1 MINFTPKISNQ
12 TYQGKTSMKF
22 IITSSLIFLISLS
35 LNFASDLK
43 MPKEIKKTYT
53 TQTRSYDGKPGSNY
67 WQNYSAYNIKAEIEP
82 KTRLLTGT
90 EKIIYF
96 NNSPDTL
103 KNIVLKL
110 YQDMYKKG
118 AARNTEL
125 NPETVTD
132 GVKLSKLTVDGNN
145 LSLNVNDKLITYQGS
160 NLIIKLSSPLPP
172 KSNKEI
178 NVDWNFIIP
187 KGTDIRIG
195 SYGESTFFVGYWY
208 PKVAVYDDIRGW
220 DMISYNAEHEFYF
233 DYSDINVEIKVP
245 KGFGIW
251 ATGMLQNPKEVF
263 NDVYLKRYNESLT
276 SDNLINIVTKQ
287 DSGKEIYKHQNG
299 FTTFK
304 YSVNNISDFAFGMSD
319 FYLWDGTSIELEPGK
334 RVACFSAYNP
344 ASDFFTQ
351 VATMSKRSIQFFSKE
366 MPGVIYPYPQI
377 TVFNGDGGMEF
388 PMIVNDGQFS
398 NTINDVYVTTHEI
411 AHMYF
416 PFYVGTNE
424 TRYGW
429 MDEGMAY
436 FLPWNLQIELSEY
449 DHRTRAAV
457 GFSKWSGNEMDIPMI
472 LPSVLSRDPH
482 LSMLSYYKPAL
493 AYEMLKSALGEEL
506 FAKGLKEFIVR
517 WNGKHPTPWDFFYTF
532 EDVAKKDLSWFWNPW
547 FFESHIPDLAIKDLK
562 TENGKTK
569 ILIENVGNLPL
580 PIDLTLMLEDGT
592 QTKIYASTSI
602 WDNRDKEVWL
612 DVDVKSEV
620 KSVEMLNKNIPDA
633 DMSNNKL
640 EIKD

>member
-1 MINFTPKISNQ
+1 MKLFTI
-12 TYQGKTSMKF
+12 
-22 IITSSLIFLISLS
+22 SLIFVFALS
-35 LNFASDLK
+35 VAFASDLK
-43 MPKEIKKTYT
+43 KPKEINKAYT
-53 TQTRSYDGKPGSNY
+53 NQTRSYDGKPGINY
-67 WQNYSAYNIKAEIEP
+67 WQNFSEYKIKAEIDP
-82 KTRLLTGT
+82 KTRLLSGS
-90 EKIIYF
+90 EIITYF

-125 NPETVTD
+125 NPETVTN
-132 GVKLSKLTVDGNN
+132 GIKLNKLIVDGNI
-145 LSLNVNDKLITYQGS
+145 LSLNIDDKIITHQGT

-172 KSNKEI
+172 KSKKEI
-178 NVDWNFIIP
+178 EIDWNFTIP

-233 DYSDINVEIKVP
+233 DYSDMNVEIKVP

-251 ATGMLQNPKEVF
+251 ATGMLQNPDEVLT
-263 NDVYLKRYNESLT
+263 DVYFKRYNESLT

-287 DSGKEIYKHQNG
+287 DSGKEVYKHQNG
-299 FTTFK
+299 FTTFN
-304 YSVNNISDFAFGMSD
+304 YSAKNVSDFAFGMSD

-351 VATMSKRSIQFFSKE
+351 AATMAKRSIEFFSKH
-366 MPGVIYPYPQI
+366 MPAVIYPYPQI

-411 AHMYF
+411 SHMYF

-436 FLPWNLQIELSEY
+436 FLPWDLQIELSQF

-457 GFSKWSGNEMDIPMI
+457 GFSKWAGNELDIPMI
-472 LPSVLSRDPH
+472 LPSILSRDPH
-482 LSMLSYYKPAL
+482 LSMMSYYKPAL
-493 AYEMLKSALGEEL
+493 AYEMLESALGEEL
-506 FAKGLKEFIVR
+506 FVKGLKEFILQ

-532 EDVAKKDLSWFWNPW
+532 EDVVKKDLSWFWNPW
-547 FFESHIPDLAIKDLK
+547 FFESHIPDLAIKEVK
-562 TENGKTK
+562 NEKNKVSV
-569 ILIENVGNLPL
+569 LIENVGNLPL
-580 PIDLTLMLEDGT
+580 QIDLTLNLENGT
-592 QTKIYASTSI
+592 QTKLSASTSI
-602 WDNRDKEVWL
+602 WESGNKEVWL
-612 DVDVKSEV
+612 DTEVKSKV
-620 KSVEMLNKNIPDA
+620 KSVELLNKNIPDA
-633 DMSNNKL
+633 DASNNRSVN
-640 EIKD
+640 IN

>member
-1 MINFTPKISNQ
+1 
-12 TYQGKTSMKF
+12 
-22 IITSSLIFLISLS
+22 
-35 LNFASDLK
+35 
-43 MPKEIKKTYT
+43 MPKEIKKSLHKSNKILRWK
-53 TQTRSYDGKPGSNY
+53 TRNKLLAKFSE
-67 WQNYSAYNIKAEIEP
+67 YNIKVEIDP
-82 KTRLLTGT
+82 KTRLLTGS

-132 GVKLSKLTVDGNN
+132 GVKLSKLSVDGNN
-145 LSLNVNDKLITYQGS
+145 LSLNVADKIISYQGT
-160 NLIIKLSSPLPP
+160 NLIIKLSSSLPP
-172 KSNKEI
+172 KSKKEI
-178 NVDWNFIIP
+178 NVDWSFTIP

-195 SYGESTFFVGYWY
+195 AYGESTFFVGYWY
-208 PKVAVYDDIRGW
+208 PKIAVYDDIRGW

-245 KGFGIW
+245 KGFGVW
-251 ATGMLQNPKEVF
+251 ATGMLQNPHEVL

-276 SDNLINIVTKQ
+276 SDNLINIVTRQ
-287 DSGKEIYKHQNG
+287 DSGKEVYKHQNG

-304 YSVNNISDFAFGMSD
+304 YAANNISDFAFGMSD

-351 VATMSKRSIQFFSKE
+351 ATTMAKRSIEFFSKE
-366 MPGVIYPYPQI
+366 MLGVIYPYPQI

-436 FLPWNLQIELSEY
+436 FLPWDLQIELSNLITE
-449 DHRTRAAV
+449 RALQS
-457 GFSKWSGNEMDIPMI
+457 GFLNGLEMKWI
-472 LPSVLSRDPH
+472 
-482 LSMLSYYKPAL
+482 
-493 AYEMLKSALGEEL
+493 
-506 FAKGLKEFIVR
+506 F
-517 WNGKHPTPWDFFYTF
+517 
-532 EDVAKKDLSWFWNPW
+532 
-547 FFESHIPDLAIKDLK
+547 
-562 TENGKTK
+562 
-569 ILIENVGNLPL
+569 
-580 PIDLTLMLEDGT
+580 
-592 QTKIYASTSI
+592 Q
-602 WDNRDKEVWL
+602 
-612 DVDVKSEV
+612 
-620 KSVEMLNKNIPDA
+620 
-633 DMSNNKL
+633 
-640 EIKD
+640 

>member
-1 MINFTPKISNQ
+1 
-12 TYQGKTSMKF
+12 MKSF
-22 IITSSLIFLISLS
+22 VTAVLIFFFISTIS
-35 LNFASDLK
+35 FTSDLK
-43 MPKEIKKTYT
+43 MPKEIKKSYT
-53 TQTRSYDGKPGSNY
+53 NQTRSYDGKPGINY
-67 WQNYSAYNIKAEIEP
+67 WQNFAEYNIKAEIEP
-82 KTRLLTGT
+82 KTRLLTGS
-90 EKIIYF
+90 EKIVYF

-132 GVKLSKLTVDGNN
+132 GVHISKLIADGNQ
-145 LSLNVNDKLITYQGS
+145 LSLNVDDKIISYQGT
-160 NLIIKLSSPLPP
+160 NLIVKLASPLPP
-172 KSNKEI
+172 KSKI
-178 NVDWNFIIP
+178 TIDVDWSFIIP

-195 SYGESTFFVGYWY
+195 AYGESTFFVGYWY

-233 DYSDINVEIKVP
+233 DYSDVNVEIKVP
-245 KGFGIW
+245 TGFGVW
-251 ATGMLQNPKEVF
+251 ATGMLQNPGEVL
-263 NDVYLKRYNESLT
+263 NDVYLKRYNEALK
-276 SDNLINIVTKQ
+276 SDKLINIVAKE
-287 DSGKEIYKHQNG
+287 DSGKDVYKNQNG

-304 YSVNNISDFAFGMSD
+304 YSATNITEFAFGMSD
-319 FYLWDGTSIELEPGK
+319 FYLWDGTSIELEKGK

-344 ASDFFTQ
+344 ASDFFSQ
-351 VATMSKRSIQFFSKE
+351 AATMAKRSIEFYSKQ
-366 MPGVIYPYPQI
+366 MPGVIYPYSQI

-398 NTINDVYVTTHEI
+398 DKITDVYVTTHEI

-436 FLPWNLQIELSEY
+436 FLPWDLQIELSQY

-472 LPSVLSRDPH
+472 LPSILSRDPH
-482 LSMLSYYKPAL
+482 LSMMSYYKPAL
-493 AYEMLKSALGEEL
+493 AYEMLESALGEDL
-506 FAKGLKEFIVR
+506 FVNCLKEFIAR
-517 WNGKHPTPWDFFYTF
+517 WNGKHPTPWDMFYTF
-532 EDVAKKDLSWFWNPW
+532 EDVSKQDLSWFWNPW

-562 TENGKTK
+562 TESGKTK
-569 ILIENVGNLPL
+569 ILIENVGKLPV
-580 PIDLTLMLEDGT
+580 PIELTLTLEDGA
-592 QTKIYASTSI
+592 QTKLSASTSI
-602 WDNRDKEVWL
+602 WKNGDKEVWL
-612 DVDVKSEV
+612 DTEVKLKV
-620 KSVEMLNKNIPDA
+620 KSVELLNKNIPDA
-633 DMSNNKL
+633 DASNNRFVN
-640 EIKD
+640 IN

>member
-53 TQTRSYDGKPGSNY
+53 NQTRSYDGKPGSNY
-67 WQNYSAYNIKAEIEP
+67 WQNYSEYNIKSEIDP

-132 GVKLSKLTVDGNN
+132 GVKISKVTVDGNN
-145 LSLNVNDKLITYQGS
+145 LSLNVDDKLITYQGT

-178 NVDWNFIIP
+178 NVDWDFIIP

-245 KGFGIW
+245 KGFGVW
-251 ATGMLQNPKEVF
+251 ATGMLQNPHEVL

-304 YSVNNISDFAFGMSD
+304 YAAKNISDFAFGMSD
-319 FYLWDGTSIELEPGK
+319 FYLWDGTSIEIEPGK

-351 VATMSKRSIQFFSKE
+351 AATMAKRSIEFFSKE

-436 FLPWNLQIELSEY
+436 FLPWDLQIELSQF

-482 LSMLSYYKPAL
+482 LSMMSYYKPAL

-506 FAKGLKEFIVR
+506 FAKGLKEFIAR

-580 PIDLTLMLEDGT
+580 PIDLTLILEDGS
-592 QTKIYASTSI
+592 QTKLLASTSI
-602 WDNRDKEVWL
+602 WENGNKEVWL
-612 DVDVKSEV
+612 DVDVNSEV

-640 EIKD
+640 EVKD

>member
-1 MINFTPKISNQ
+1 
-12 TYQGKTSMKF
+12 MKSL
-22 IITSSLIFLISLS
+22 ITSLLIIVFIAAPSFS
-35 LNFASDLK
+35 SDLK
-43 MPKEIKKTYT
+43 MPKEIKKAYNN
-53 TQTRSYDGKPGSNY
+53 QTRSNDGKPGVNY
-67 WQNYSAYNIKAEIEP
+67 WQNFSDYNIKAEIEP
-82 KTRLLTGT
+82 KSRLLTGS

-118 AARNTEL
+118 AARNSEL

-132 GVKLSKLTVDGNN
+132 GVKVSKLIVDGNL
-145 LSLNVNDKLITYQGS
+145 LSINVDDKIISYQGT

-172 KSNKEI
+172 KSQKEI
-178 NVDWNFIIP
+178 EIEWSFIIP

-195 SYGESTFFVGYWY
+195 TYGESTFFVGYWY
-208 PKVAVYDDIRGW
+208 PKISVYDDIRGW

-233 DYSDINVEIKVP
+233 DYSDMNVEIKVP
-245 KGFGIW
+245 KGCGVW
-251 ATGMLQNPKEVF
+251 ATGMLQNAREVL

-276 SDNLINIVTKQ
+276 SDKVINIVAKE
-287 DSGKEIYKHQNG
+287 DSGKEVYKHQNG

-304 YSVNNISDFAFGMSD
+304 FEAKNVSDFAFGLSD
-319 FYLWDGTSIELEPGK
+319 HYLWDGTSIEIEPGR

-344 ASDFFTQ
+344 VSDFFYQT
-351 VATMSKRSIQFFSKE
+351 AAMAKRTIEFFSTQ
-366 MPGVIYPYPQI
+366 MPGVVYPYPQI

-398 NTINDVYVTTHEI
+398 DKITDVYVTTHEI

-436 FLPWNLQIELSEY
+436 FLPWDLQIELSQY

-457 GFSKWSGNEMDIPMI
+457 GFSKWAGNEMDIPMI
-472 LPSVLSRDPH
+472 LPSILSRDPH
-482 LSMLSYYKPAL
+482 LSMMSYYKPAL
-493 AYEMLKSALGEEL
+493 AYEMLKSSLGEEL
-506 FAKGLKEFIVR
+506 YAKGLKEFINR

-547 FFESHIPDLAIKDLK
+547 FFESHTPDLAIKDLK
-562 TENGKTK
+562 IENGKAK
-569 ILIENVGNLPL
+569 VLVENIGNLPV
-580 PIDLTLMLEDGT
+580 PVDLTLTLEDGT
-592 QTKIYASTSI
+592 QIKLTSSTSI
-602 WDNRDKEVWL
+602 WEKGNKEVWI
-612 DVDVKSEV
+612 DADVKLKV
-620 KSVEMLNKNIPDA
+620 KSVELLNKNIPDA
-633 DMSNNKL
+633 DASNNKFVV
-640 EIKD
+640 KN

>member
-1 MINFTPKISNQ
+1 
-12 TYQGKTSMKF
+12 MKSY
-22 IITSSLIFLISLS
+22 ITSALIFVFALS
-35 LNFASDLK
+35 VSFGSDLK
-43 MPKEIKKTYT
+43 KPKEIKKAYT
-53 TQTRSYDGKPGSNY
+53 NQTRSYDGKPGSNY
-67 WQNYSAYNIKAEIEP
+67 WQNFSEYKIKAGIEP
-82 KTRLLTGT
+82 KIRLLTGS
-90 EKIIYF
+90 EKIVYF
-96 NNSPDTL
+96 NNSTDTL

-132 GVKLSKLTVDGNN
+132 GVKISKLSVDGNII
-145 LSLNVNDKLITYQGS
+145 SLNTDDKIILYQGT
-160 NLIIKLSSPLPP
+160 NLIIKLIAPLPP
-172 KSNKEI
+172 NSKNEI
-178 NVDWNFIIP
+178 EIDW
-187 KGTDIRIG
+187 
-195 SYGESTFFVGYWY
+195 SFV
-208 PKVAVYDDIRGW
+208 I
-220 DMISYNAEHEFYF
+220 
-233 DYSDINVEIKVP
+233 P
-245 KGFGIW
+245 KGFGVW
-251 ATGMLQNPKEVF
+251 ATGMLQNPEEVL
-263 NDVYLKRYNESLT
+263 NDIYLKRYKESLT
-276 SDNLINIVTKQ
+276 SNKGINIIARE

-304 YSVNNISDFAFGMSD
+304 YSAKDISDFAFGISD
-319 FYLWDGTSIELEPGK
+319 FYLWDGISIELEKGK
-334 RVACFSAYNP
+334 RVTCFAAYNP

-351 VATMSKRSIQFFSKE
+351 VATMARRSIEFFSKE

-436 FLPWNLQIELSEY
+436 FLPWDLQIELSEY
-449 DHRTRAAV
+449 DHRTRAAI
-457 GFSKWSGNEMDIPMI
+457 GFSKWAGNEMDIPMI

-482 LSMLSYYKPAL
+482 LSVMSYYKPAL

-506 FAKGLKEFIVR
+506 FSKCLNEFIAR

-532 EDVAKKDLSWFWNPW
+532 ENVANKDLNWFWNPW
-547 FFESHIPDLAIKDLK
+547 FFESHIPDLAVKEVKIDNNKV
-562 TENGKTK
+562 K
-569 ILIENVGNLPL
+569 ILVENVGNLPV
-580 PIDLTLMLEDGT
+580 PIDLTLTLEDET
-592 QTKIYASTSI
+592 QTKLSASTSV
-602 WDNRDKEVWL
+602 WEKNDKEVWL
-612 DVDVKSEV
+612 ETEIKAKV

-633 DMSNNKL
+633 DGSNNKFVN
-640 EIKD
+640 IN

>member
-1 MINFTPKISNQ
+1 MKLFTI
-12 TYQGKTSMKF
+12 
-22 IITSSLIFLISLS
+22 SLIFVFALS
-35 LNFASDLK
+35 VAFASDLK
-43 MPKEIKKTYT
+43 KPKEINKAYT
-53 TQTRSYDGKPGSNY
+53 NQTRSYDGKPGINY
-67 WQNYSAYNIKAEIEP
+67 WQNFSEYKIKAEIDP
-82 KTRLLTGT
+82 KTRLLSGS
-90 EKIIYF
+90 EKITYF

-125 NPETVTD
+125 NPETVTN
-132 GVKLSKLTVDGNN
+132 GIKLNKLIVDGNI
-145 LSLNVNDKLITYQGS
+145 LSLNIDDKIITHQGT

-172 KSNKEI
+172 KSKKEI
-178 NVDWNFIIP
+178 EIDWNFTIP

-233 DYSDINVEIKVP
+233 DYSDMNVEIKVP

-251 ATGMLQNPKEVF
+251 ATGMLQNPDEVLT
-263 NDVYLKRYNESLT
+263 DVYFKRYNESLT

-287 DSGKEIYKHQNG
+287 DSDKEVYKHQNG
-299 FTTFK
+299 FTTFN
-304 YSVNNISDFAFGMSD
+304 YSAKNVSDFAFGMSD

-351 VATMSKRSIQFFSKE
+351 AATMAKRSIEFFSKH
-366 MPGVIYPYPQI
+366 MPAVIYPYPQI

-411 AHMYF
+411 SHMYF

-436 FLPWNLQIELSEY
+436 FLPWDLQIELSQF

-457 GFSKWSGNEMDIPMI
+457 GFSKWAGNELDIPMI
-472 LPSVLSRDPH
+472 LPSILSRDPH
-482 LSMLSYYKPAL
+482 LSMMSYYKPAL
-493 AYEMLKSALGEEL
+493 AYEMLESALGEEL
-506 FAKGLKEFIVR
+506 FVKGLKEFILQ

-532 EDVAKKDLSWFWNPW
+532 EDVVKKDLSWFWNPW
-547 FFESHIPDLAIKDLK
+547 FFESHIPDLAIKEVK
-562 TENGKTK
+562 NEKNKVSV
-569 ILIENVGNLPL
+569 LIENVGNLPL
-580 PIDLTLMLEDGT
+580 QIDLTLNLENGT
-592 QTKIYASTSI
+592 QTKLSASTSI
-602 WDNRDKEVWL
+602 WENGNKEVWL
-612 DVDVKSEV
+612 DTEVKSKV
-620 KSVEMLNKNIPDA
+620 KSVELLNKNIPDA
-633 DMSNNKL
+633 DASNNKFVN
-640 EIKD
+640 IN

>member
-1 MINFTPKISNQ
+1 
-12 TYQGKTSMKF
+12 MKSF
-22 IITSSLIFLISLS
+22 ISSLLIIVLISPTS
-35 LNFASDLK
+35 FSSDLK
-43 MPKEIKKTYT
+43 MPKEVKKTYT
-53 TQTRSYDGKPGSNY
+53 NQTRSYDGKPGINY
-67 WQNYSAYNIKAEIEP
+67 WQNFSEYNIKAEIEP
-82 KTRLLTGT
+82 KTRLLSGS
-90 EKIIYF
+90 EKIVYF

-103 KNIVLKL
+103 KTIVLKL

-132 GVKLSKLTVDGNN
+132 GVNISKLSVDGNN
-145 LSLNVNDKLITYQGS
+145 LSLNVDDKIISYQGT
-160 NLIIKLSSPLPP
+160 NLIIKLTSPLPP
-172 KSNKEI
+172 KSKKEI
-178 NVDWNFIIP
+178 DVDWNFVIP

-195 SYGESTFFVGYWY
+195 AYGESTFFVGYWY

-233 DYSDINVEIKVP
+233 DYSDMNVEIKVP
-245 KGFGIW
+245 KGFGVW
-251 ATGMLQNPKEVF
+251 ATGMLQNPDEVL
-263 NDVYLKRYNESLT
+263 NDTYLKRYNEALT
-276 SDNLINIVTKQ
+276 SDQLVNIVAKE
-287 DSGKEIYKHQNG
+287 DSSKEVYKNKNG

-304 YSVNNISDFAFGMSD
+304 YSAKNISDFAFGMSD
-319 FYLWDGTSIELEPGK
+319 FYLWDGTSIELEIGK

-344 ASDFFTQ
+344 ASDFFSQ
-351 VATMSKRSIQFFSKE
+351 AATMAKRTIEFFSKE

-424 TRYGW
+424 TRYAW

-436 FLPWNLQIELSEY
+436 FLPWDLQIELSEY

-457 GFSKWSGNEMDIPMI
+457 GFSKWAGNEMDIPMI
-472 LPSVLSRDPH
+472 LPSILSRDPH
-482 LSMLSYYKPAL
+482 LSMMSYYKPAL
-493 AYEMLKSALGEEL
+493 AYEMLESALGEEL
-506 FAKGLKEFIVR
+506 FAKGLKEFISR

-569 ILIENVGNLPL
+569 VLIENVGNLPV
-580 PIDLTLMLEDGT
+580 PIDLTLTLEDGT
-592 QTKIYASTSI
+592 QTKLASSTSI
-602 WDNRDKEVWL
+602 WENGDKEVWL
-612 DVDVKSEV
+612 EVEVKGKV

-633 DMSNNKL
+633 DASNNKFVNL
-640 EIKD
+640 N

>member
-1 MINFTPKISNQ
+1 MKSFITIAFVLFFIS
-12 TYQGKTSMKF
+12 T
-22 IITSSLIFLISLS
+22 IS
-35 LNFASDLK
+35 FPSDLK

-53 TQTRSYDGKPGSNY
+53 NQTRSYDGKPGSSY
-67 WQNYSAYNIKAEIEP
+67 WQNFSEYNIKAEIEP
-82 KTRLLTGT
+82 KTRRLVGS

-103 KNIVLKL
+103 KTIVLKL

-125 NPETVTD
+125 NSETVTD
-132 GVKLSKLTVDGNN
+132 GVKISELSVDGNK
-145 LSLNVNDKLITYQGS
+145 LSLNVDDKIISNQGT
-160 NLIIKLSSPLPP
+160 NLIIKLNSPLPP
-172 KSNKEI
+172 KSKKEI
-178 NVDWNFIIP
+178 TVDWSFVIP

-195 SYGESTFFVGYWY
+195 TYGESTFFVGYWY

-233 DYSDINVEIKVP
+233 DYSDMNVEIKVP
-245 KGFGIW
+245 KGFGVW
-251 ATGMLQNPKEVF
+251 ATGMLQNAGEVLH
-263 NDVYLKRYNESLT
+263 DAYLKRYNESLT
-276 SDNLINIVTKQ
+276 SDNVINIVAKI
-287 DSGKEIYKHQNG
+287 DSGKEVYKHQNG
-299 FTTFK
+299 FTTFR
-304 YSVNNISDFAFGMSD
+304 YSAKNISDFAFGMSD
-319 FYLWDGTSIELEPGK
+319 FYLWDGTSIELEKGK

-351 VATMSKRSIQFFSKE
+351 AATMAKRSIEFFSKE

-436 FLPWNLQIELSEY
+436 FLPWDLQIELSEY
-449 DHRTRAAV
+449 DHRTRAAI
-457 GFSKWSGNEMDIPMI
+457 GFSKWAGNEMDIPMI
-472 LPSVLSRDPH
+472 LPSILSRDPH
-482 LSMLSYYKPAL
+482 LSMMSYYKPAL
-493 AYEMLKSALGEEL
+493 AYEMLESALGEEL
-506 FAKGLKEFIVR
+506 YAKCLKEFIAR

-532 EDVAKKDLSWFWNPW
+532 EDIAKKDLSWFWNPW
-547 FFESHIPDLAIKDLK
+547 FFESHIPDLEIKDFK
-562 TENGKTK
+562 TEDGKTK
-569 ILIENVGNLPL
+569 VLIENIGNLPV
-580 PIDLTLMLEDGT
+580 PIDLTLILEDGT
-592 QTKIYASTSI
+592 QTKLTASTSI
-602 WDNRDKEVWL
+602 WEKGDKEIWL
-612 DVDVKSEV
+612 EVDAEAKV
-620 KSVEMLNKNIPDA
+620 KSVEMLNKKIPDA
-633 DMSNNKL
+633 NASNNKL
-640 EIKD
+640 EVKN